1 MVLAYLIKPLEIGRL
16 TAYVFRADIAVGSRL
31 GREKYPHQPMSLLKT
46 PPDFVRLTPLDRKIL
61 MAMVMNS
68 GHMADSCVFSGTA
81 AFAVVENMIETHR
94 CYLWPG
100 GSLPLARKGVR
111 SASPVWL
118 ASGADGLFKPSFDVA
133 EGETVLPT
141 APPLVIGREGAI
153 CQSLKTGFPDE
164 LALRWQR
171 SAPLDHAK
179 AIAFVERLASDF
191 PAVRIPAPPGIEETV
206 VGNAIPIPVLTMS
219 REAGG
224 KAGEASLLLRLTFRY
239 GGREIEHTA
248 VGDEIRY
255 MDGNRM
261 MVMTRAAAEESAAVA
276 RLTAFGLT
284 PFKSRSMDMFGRQTE
299 QGALTLTAG
308 GAPTWS
314 DVVSALIPDLQAAGW
329 EIRHADGCRL
339 VAVTDEDWYSDF
351 SEASRGWL
359 AFESGIRVGDKRV
372 NLLPFIHRFLRD
384 HRDWTEAQITAAF
397 NVPEIPVVAE
407 DCIVLVPG
415 SRLLAMVRQLFE
427 LYSDDALDRESRLRV
442 DEWRAVEISRQAPG
456 VTWEPPPALA
466 ELVRSLDQDLTIVPQ
481 PAPPGMAAV
490 LRTYQEYGVGWL
502 RFLDDHRLGGILAD
516 DMGLGKT
523 IQVIALLQVAR
534 NEGRLD
540 LPALVVAPVSVLPNW
555 GNELKRFA
563 PGLKVALL
571 HGGERH
577 RHWEDL
583 SGNDVVLTSYAL
595 LRLDIRMFASH
606 PFSFVILD
614 EAQAIKNPK
623 AQVARAACLV
633 NGRTRL
639 CLTGTPVENH
649 LGDLWSLMHFALPGV
664 LGQQERFEQCFR
676 RPIERD
682 QHPVMLSQ
690 LQRRVTPLIL
700 RRTKNAVAADLPAKT
715 EIIQT
720 IPLSD
725 VQHDLYQAVRLAM
738 TERIR
743 QEMETKGLERSR
755 IIVLAALLKLR
766 QTCCDPR
773 LSDKRRKYNIP
784 EDSGKLA
791 WLADV
796 LPEMVEEGRRI
807 LLFSQFTSMLD
818 LIRLQLQEMSI
829 PFVEIR
835 GSTKDRGTPVR
846 QFQEGQVPVFLL
858 SLKAGGTGLN
868 LTAADTVIHYDPWWN
883 PAVEAQ
889 ATDRAHR
896 IGQDKPVFVYKLVTE
911 KTVEERI
918 LELQKSK
925 RSLSD
930 LISTTGGDSLAF
942 TKEILD
948 ALLAPV

>member
-1 MVLAYLIKPLEIGRL
+1 MVLVYVIKLLDSDRM
-16 TAYVFRADIAVGSRL
+16 TAYVFSADIAIGRRL
-31 GREKYPHQPMSLLKT
+31 GREKYPHQPMSLLKS
-46 PPDFVRLTPLDRKIL
+46 PPDSIRLTPLDRRIL

-68 GHMADSCVFSGTA
+68 GHMAESCVFSGSSA
-81 AFAVVENMIETHR
+81 LAVIENMIETRR
-94 CYLWPG
+94 CYFWPG
-100 GSLPLARKGVR
+100 GSLPLKRKGVR
-111 SASPVWL
+111 STSPVWV
-118 ASGADGLFKPSFDVA
+118 ASGADGRFKPTFDVA

-141 APPLVIGREGAI
+141 APPLVIEREGTR
-153 CQSLKTGFPDE
+153 CQRLKTSFPND
-164 LALRWQR
+164 LALLWQR
-171 SAPLDHAK
+171 SGPLEHAK
-179 AIAFVERLASDF
+179 AIAFVERLARDF
-191 PAVRIPAPPGIEETV
+191 PAVRIPVPPGIEETV
-206 VGNAIPIPVLTMS
+206 VGNARPVPVLTIA
-219 REAGG
+219 RQAGDTT
-224 KAGEASLLLRLTFRY
+224 GEASLLLRFAFRY
-239 GGREIEHTA
+239 EIREFEYTA
-248 VGDEIRY
+248 AGNEIRY

-261 MVMTRAAAEESAAVA
+261 LVMPRDSAMESAALV
-276 RLTAFGLT
+276 RLTTFGLI
-284 PFKSRSMDMFGRQTE
+284 PHISRSMDMFGRQAE
-299 QGALTLTAG
+299 QGTLTLAD
-308 GAPTWS
+308 GAPTTWS
-314 DVVSALIPDLQAAGW
+314 EVVSGLIPELQADGW
-329 EIRHADGCRL
+329 DIRYADGCRL

-359 AFESGIRVGDKRV
+359 AFESGLRVGDKRV
-372 NLLPFIHRFLRD
+372 NLLPFIHRFLRE

-397 NVPEIPVVAE
+397 DVAEVPVVAE

-415 SRLLAMVRQLFE
+415 ARLLAMVRQLFE
-427 LYSDDALDRESRLRV
+427 LYSDDALDRQSRLRV
-442 DEWRAVEISRQAPG
+442 DEWRAVEISMQAPG
-456 VTWEPPPALA
+456 GEWEPPGALA
-466 ELVRSLDQDLTIVPQ
+466 TLVRSLNQECQIEPQ
-481 PAPPGMAAV
+481 SAPPGMSAI

-523 IQVIALLQVAR
+523 IQVMALLQQAK

-563 PGLKVALL
+563 PELKVALL

-577 RHWEDL
+577 QHWEDL

-595 LRLDIRMFASH
+595 LRLDIRMLASQ

-633 NGRTRL
+633 SGRMRL
-639 CLTGTPVENH
+639 CLTGTPIENH

-664 LGQQERFEQCFR
+664 LGPQDRFEQCFR

-682 QHPVMLSQ
+682 QHPVLLGQ

-700 RRTKNAVAADLPAKT
+700 RRTKSAVAADLPAKT

-725 VQHDLYQAVRLAM
+725 VQHDLYQSVRLAM

-755 IIVLAALLKLR
+755 IVVLDALLKLR
-766 QTCCDPR
+766 QICCDPR
-773 LSDKRRKYNIP
+773 LRDKRRKYNIP
-784 EDSGKLA
+784 VDSGKLA
-791 WLADV
+791 WLADA

-818 LIRLQLQEMSI
+818 LIRLQLQEAQI

-835 GSTKDRGTPVR
+835 GSTKDRATPVQ
-846 QFQEGQVPVFLL
+846 QFQDGQVPVFLL

-911 KTVEERI
+911 KTLEERI
-918 LELQKSK
+918 LELQQSK
-925 RSLSD
+925 RSLSE

-948 ALLAPV
+948 ALLAPA